1 METTS
6 REALD
11 KNICSYKYFNLI
23 LKKVVSR
30 LQKKEDDKIIQ
41 HENIRGSRAY
51 AGGGIHA

>member
-11 KNICSYKYFNLI
+11 KNICSYKYFSLI
-23 LKKVVSR
+23 LKQVVSR
-30 LQKKEDDKIIQ
+30 LQKREDDKIIQ

-51 AGGGIHA
+51 AGGGIYA